1 MGVRTMGTFPLSF
14 DLAGQVIFWK
24 ARRDPI
30 LRKILDE
37 FFSQSVASGITWPLG
52 LPTGHFYGPDDLA
65 REAEHFGISVWELAI
80 AIQTGRARVV
90 GEDEIA
96 PILHLELLNTA
107 EEAHRTSEIP
117 AAGIPRFG

>member
-1 MGVRTMGTFPLSF
+1 MGTFPLSF

-37 FFSQSVASGITWPLG
+37 FFSQSVAAGMTWPLE
-52 LPTGHFYGPDDLA
+52 LPTGHSYSRADLH
-65 REAEHFGISVWELAI
+65 REAEHFGISIWELAI

-90 GEDEIA
+90 GEDEIG
-96 PILHLELLNTA
+96 PILYLELLNTP
-107 EEAHRTSEIP
+107 EEAQRTSEIP
-117 AAGIPRFG
+117 ATGPPRFG